1 MKIVVV
7 ATVGSVM
14 TWCPVSV
21 PAGVA
26 ALPVARIQSDLV
38 RGVVR

>member
-1 MKIVVV
+1 MKVAVVM
-7 ATVGSVM
+7 TVGSVM

-26 ALPVARIQSDLV
+26 ALPVAILQSDLV
-38 RGVVR
+38 RGIVR